1 MNVCN
6 PSLTIAVA
14 GIQALRTGLWFG
26 NFAPIVLTAGG
37 IPIPFVDDGA
47 KFGGLG
53 LLTVGSNNQII
64 PSVDGIAAISFGAG
78 LTDPTDQTSLVA
90 VNFQSD
96 GPNVYRLRVPF
107 VRGFANGFYSGP
119 VKANDVI
126 TFVGISTGTNQTV
139 ALGNAGVRLD
149 LF

>member
-37 IPIPFVDDGA
+37 IPIPFVDAGT
-47 KFGGLG
+47 KYGGLG

-78 LTDPTDQTSLVA
+78 LSSATDDTSSLA
-90 VNFQSD
+90 VNFLSD
-96 GPNVYRLRVPF
+96 GPTTFRLRVPF
-107 VRGFANGFYSGP
+107 VRGSANGFYSGP
-119 VKANDVI
+119 IKANDVI
-126 TFVGISTGTNQTV
+126 TFVGFSTSQNQTV
-139 ALGNAGVRLD
+139 GLGNAGVRLD